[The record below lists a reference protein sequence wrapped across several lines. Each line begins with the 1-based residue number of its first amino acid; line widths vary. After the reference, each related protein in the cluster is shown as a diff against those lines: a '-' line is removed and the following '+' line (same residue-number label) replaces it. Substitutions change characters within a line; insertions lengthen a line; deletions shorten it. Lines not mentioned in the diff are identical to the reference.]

1 MGHPGAVLKPCADLL
16 ALCDCNNFFV
26 SCERL
31 FRPDLEG
38 RPVVVLSSNDGVVIS
53 RSNEIKALGVK
64 MGEPFFRVRSFLE
77 RHGAAVFSSNFRLYE
92 EVSARVMA
100 SLRRFTPS
108 MEVYSVDEAFLE
120 IPPEGKKKP
129 GEWAL
134 DVRAAIL
141 RQTGIPVSVGAAPTK
156 TAAKLAA
163 ERAKKRPETGGGF
176 ALLPGDPWDD
186 LLGEVPVEDVWGIGR
201 RWSDFLRRR
210 GISTALRLRDAPDDR
225 LEKHLGVRGLRTAWE
240 LRGIRCF
247 PIEEREKPQKSIQ
260 SSRSF
265 AVPVR
270 DRESLAEAVT
280 EFTLTAGRRLRS
292 QNSLAGS
299 LSVSIST
306 SRFRGSFFGAR
317 AEVTLET
324 PTDSDITLMRAAAGA
339 LSSIYREGHDYEKA
353 EICLGSLSSAGTVQ
367 LRLFGKRED
376 RGAALSRAAD
386 RLNGEAGRK
395 LLLPAALLGEKEW
408 HPRKDR
414 HSGMGLEDLEK
425 LPVISGEVI

>member
-134 DVRAAIL
+134 DVRAAVL

-176 ALLPGDPWDD
+176 ALLPGDPWED

-225 LEKHLGVRGLRTAWE
+225 LEKYLGIRGLRTAWE

-247 PIEEREKPQKSIQ
+247 PIEEREKPQKSIH
-260 SSRSF
+260 
-265 AVPVR
+265 
-270 DRESLAEAVT
+270 RESLAEAVT

-386 RLNGEAGRK
+386 RLNGEAGRR

-425 LPVISGEVI
+425 LPVISAEE